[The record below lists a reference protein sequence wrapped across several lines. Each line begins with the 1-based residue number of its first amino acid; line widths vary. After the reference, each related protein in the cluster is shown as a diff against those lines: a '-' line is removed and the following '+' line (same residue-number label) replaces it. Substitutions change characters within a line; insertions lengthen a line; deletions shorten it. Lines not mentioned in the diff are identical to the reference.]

1 MNESSKRR
9 NVLFAFFLALGPA
22 VIVASVV
29 LGPGSILSNSKVGA
43 AYGFSMVWVLLL
55 ATGLMT
61 SMVALGARLGVVL
74 NGTMC
79 DELAARTGRLSA
91 VLVGLTIFLICAGFQ
106 FGNNLGVLASIDPW
120 LPRARQAE
128 GIGRFLTVSNLI
140 LLILNAAIVAF
151 LFGLQKLYKPIERLM
166 MLLVGMMILA
176 FFGNFVYLLLVGGG
190 EPAPAEAASSPAA
203 MAQSGDALIAVL
215 GLIGTTFSIA
225 GAFYQAYLVRE
236 KGWGLGDLRQGLIDS
251 VAGISMLGAI
261 SLVIMLTAAI
271 SFHGR
276 DVQLRTVSDVARQ
289 LEPLFGPAAVV
300 LFSLGLFAGAFSSFM
315 VNAMIGGAMLSDGL
329 GLGGKMDSLSTKAF
343 TTVALLLGMLVAI
356 FVPAGSRVGLL
367 VFAQAATVIGLPLLA
382 VTMFYLATR
391 PDLVG
396 ERAVPSWMKLA
407 ALIGMI
413 VVMVSA
419 YQLGRKVEQTP
430 WLLDNLASWL
440 RWMGW

>member
-1 MNESSKRR
+1 
-9 NVLFAFFLALGPA
+9 
-22 VIVASVV
+22 
-29 LGPGSILSNSKVGA
+29 
-43 AYGFSMVWVLLL
+43 
-55 ATGLMT
+55 
-61 SMVALGARLGVVL
+61 
-74 NGTMC
+74 MC

-106 FGNNLGVLASIDPW
+106 FGNNLGVLASMDPW
-120 LPRARQAE
+120 LPKAE
-128 GIGRFLTVSNLI
+128 QTEGFGRFLTISNLT
-140 LLILNAAIVAF
+140 LLLLNVAIIVF
-151 LFGLQKLYKPIERLM
+151 LFGLKKLYKPIERLM
-166 MLLVGMMILA
+166 MLLVGMMVLA
-176 FFGNFVYLLLVGGG
+176 FFGNFVYLLLMGGG
-190 EPAPAEAASSPAA
+190 GQAPAATAPAPPGVAP
-203 MAQSGDALIAVL
+203 SGDALIAVL
-215 GLIGTTFSIA
+215 GMIGTTFSIA

-271 SFHGR
+271 SFYGR
-276 DVQLRTVSDVARQ
+276 DVQLGNVADVSRQ

-356 FVPAGSRVGLL
+356 FVPAGHRVGLL

-396 ERAVPSWMKLA
+396 ERKVPFWMKLA
-407 ALIGMI
+407 ALFGLL
-413 VVMVSA
+413 VVMISA
-419 YQLGRKVEQTP
+419 YRLSQKVGQNPWVVENLVYCLEWLGWQP
-430 WLLDNLASWL
+430 
-440 RWMGW
+440 